1 MWMAVVEQHQQH
13 MDEADKLYQSALAV
27 QDVKSVEAAVT
38 MEVYSQFLRD
48 QGRADEAGEMNAR
61 AADIQ
66 KANALPPTSPMASG
80 VYKVTSAISPP
91 SVLRKVE
98 PEYSE
103 EARAAGLQGTVIV
116 QVVIGT
122 DGVAGDARI
131 LRGLGLGLDEQA
143 IEAIG
148 QWQFKPGVKD
158 GQPVPVAATIE
169 VNWHLL

>member
-1 MWMAVVEQHQQH
+1 
-13 MDEADKLYQSALAV
+13 
-27 QDVKSVEAAVT
+27 
-38 MEVYSQFLRD
+38 
-48 QGRADEAGEMNAR
+48 
-61 AADIQ
+61 
-66 KANALPPTSPMASG
+66 
-80 VYKVTSAISPP
+80 VYKVGAEVAAP
-91 SVLRKVE
+91 SVLHKVE

-103 EARAAGLQGTVIV
+103 EARIARLQGTVVV